1 MKTGKISE
9 NVLKRSVLKNINTKR
24 KEVIKGAGI
33 GSDCAFFQCENFVSH
48 EERTHKYFA
57 ASSETVTLPVRDAG
71 TMAVFSA
78 VNNLAAGGSEC
89 FAIMICLVL
98 PERSEEVLLQEL
110 MRQIENAC
118 AELAIQIAGGHTEV
132 SSGVINPVITVTALG
147 KPITDEAEAPIQT
160 HASEK
165 GASITDLDIVM
176 TKWIG
181 LEGTMI
187 LAREKEKEL
196 LTRYP
201 LPLIKAAQGFEK
213 YLPILPEA
221 ATALKSGVYTMH
233 DIRNGGVFG
242 GLWELSRSMGVG
254 LSIDLKKIPV
264 KQETIEICEFF
275 DLNPYELLS
284 GGSLLI
290 AASDGEELVE
300 GLKET
305 GVSAAVIGKTTGNN
319 DKIIRNEEEVR
330 FLEPTKPD
338 EILKVSFS

>member
-1 MKTGKISE
+1 MKKGKISE
-9 NVLKRSVLKNINTKR
+9 SVLKRSVLKNIETNR
-24 KEVIKGAGI
+24 KETIKGAGI
-33 GSDCAFFQCENFVSH
+33 GSDCAFFRYGDSFPHDEMIH
-48 EERTHKYFA
+48 EYFA
-57 ASSETVTLPVRDAG
+57 ASTETITLTVEDAG
-71 TMAVFSA
+71 RAAVLA
-78 VNNLAAGGSEC
+78 AANNLAAGGAEC
-89 FAIMICLVL
+89 FAVMLSLTL
-98 PERSEEVLLQEL
+98 PEESEEALLQKL
-110 MRQIENAC
+110 MKQIENVC
-118 AELAIQIAGGHTEV
+118 AELAIQIAGGHTEI
-132 SSGVINPVITVTALG
+132 SSAVKNPVITVTALG
-147 KPITDEAEAPIQT
+147 KPMTDEPGNLLRPCEP
-160 HASEK
+160 EK
-165 GASITDLDIVM
+165 SSSITELDIVM

-187 LAREKEKEL
+187 LAREKEKDL

-201 LPLIKAAQGFEK
+201 LSLIKAAQGFEK

-221 ATALKSGVYTMH
+221 ATALKSGVCTMH
-233 DIRNGGVFG
+233 DLRNGGVFG

-275 DLNPYELLS
+275 DLNPYEFLS

-290 AASDGEELVE
+290 ATADGEELVE
-300 GLKET
+300 KLMET
-305 GVSAAVIGKTTGNN
+305 GVFAAVIGRTTDSN

>member
-1 MKTGKISE
+1 M
-9 NVLKRSVLKNINTKR
+9 
-24 KEVIKGAGI
+24 
-33 GSDCAFFQCENFVSH
+33 
-48 EERTHKYFA
+48 
-57 ASSETVTLPVRDAG
+57 
-71 TMAVFSA
+71 
-78 VNNLAAGGSEC
+78 AAGGSEC

-147 KPITDEAEAPIQT
+147 KPITDEAGALIQT

-187 LAREKEKEL
+187 LAREKENEL

-305 GVSAAVIGKTTGNN
+305 GVSAAVIGKTTGSN

>member
-1 MKTGKISE
+1 
-9 NVLKRSVLKNINTKR
+9 
-24 KEVIKGAGI
+24 
-33 GSDCAFFQCENFVSH
+33 
-48 EERTHKYFA
+48 
-57 ASSETVTLPVRDAG
+57 
-71 TMAVFSA
+71 
-78 VNNLAAGGSEC
+78 
-89 FAIMICLVL
+89 
-98 PERSEEVLLQEL
+98 

-147 KPITDEAEAPIQT
+147 KPITDEAGALIQT

-187 LAREKEKEL
+187 LAREKEL

-290 AASDGEELVE
+290 AASDVE

-305 GVSAAVIGKTTGNN
+305 GVSAAVIGKTTGSN

>member
-9 NVLKRSVLKNINTKR
+9 SVLKRSVLKNIHTKR
-24 KEVIKGAGI
+24 EEVIKGAGI
-33 GSDCAFFQCENFVSH
+33 GSDCAFLRCEDLTSQAGTTYGHIAV
-48 EERTHKYFA
+48 
-57 ASSETVTLPVRDAG
+57 SSETVTLSVEDAG
-71 TMAVFSA
+71 TLAVMAA
-78 VNNLAAGGSEC
+78 VNNLAAGGAEC
-89 FAIMICLVL
+89 FAVMLSLVL
-98 PERSEEVLLQEL
+98 PGEAEEAKLQEL
-110 MRQIENAC
+110 MKQIEKTC
-118 AELAIQIAGGHTEV
+118 AAHKIQIAGGHTEI
-132 SSGVINPVITVTALG
+132 SSGVRNPIITVTALG
-147 KPITDEAEAPIQT
+147 NFCLERTANPLQEHQAEKATAI
-160 HASEK
+160 A
-165 GASITDLDIVM
+165 GLDVMM

-187 LAREKEKEL
+187 LAREKEREL

-201 LPLIKAAQGFEK
+201 LHLIKAAQGFEK

-233 DIRNGGVFG
+233 DLRNGGVFG

-290 AASDGEELVE
+290 TAPDGEGLVE
-300 GLKET
+300 RLKET
-305 GVSAAVIGKTTGNN
+305 GVFAAVIGKTTDNN